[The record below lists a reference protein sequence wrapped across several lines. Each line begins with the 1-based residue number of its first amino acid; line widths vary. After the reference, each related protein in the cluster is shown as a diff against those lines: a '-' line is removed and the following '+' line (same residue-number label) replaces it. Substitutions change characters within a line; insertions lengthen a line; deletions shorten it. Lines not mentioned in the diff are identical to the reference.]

1 MSQQNAYFPKLLEPL
16 DLGFT
21 QLKNRVLMGSMHTG
35 LEEEKGG
42 FEKMAAYFAARARG
56 GVGLMVTGGIS
67 PNFRGRLAPHS
78 SQLSNRFQ
86 VRKHKIITEAV
97 HAAGGKIALQILHG
111 GRYSYHPL
119 NCAPSAIKAP
129 ITPFTPK
136 ELSSRGVRTTIK
148 HYVRCAKLAQQAGYD
163 GVEVMGS
170 EGYLINQFICSR
182 TNKRTDEW
190 GGSYQNRIRFPVE
203 IVRQMREAVGENF
216 IIIYR
221 LSMLDLVEEGSSWE
235 EVVELAKAIE
245 AAGATIINTGI
256 GWHEARVPT
265 IATSVP
271 RGAFT
276 WVTRRLK
283 DHVKIPL
290 ITTNRINTPEVAES
304 ILLQGDA
311 DMVSMARPF
320 LADPEFV
327 VKAAEGR
334 SEDINICIGCN
345 QACLDHVFQQ
355 KRATCLVNP
364 RACYETELVAKPLEK
379 AKKLAVVG
387 AGPSGMAF
395 ALEAQK
401 RGHTVTLFE
410 QSEKLGGQFNI
421 ANQIPGKEEF
431 NSMLA
436 YFTRQIEKSGI
447 DVRLNT
453 RATPEMLTEAG
464 YDEVILATGVVPR
477 IPPVEGVDHP
487 KVLSYIDVLKHKKPV
502 GKRVAIMGAGGIGFD
517 VAEYLTHSGQSPTLR
532 PEVWLKEW
540 GVDKEYRARGGLL
553 AQPVIEPSPR
563 EVIML
568 QRKTSKMGKGLGK
581 TTGWIHRAA
590 LKHKKVKMI
599 TGVSYKKI
607 DDKGLL
613 IEVDGKEQLLEVDN
627 IVLCTGQEPLRD
639 LQQAIEAKG
648 IPVHLIGG
656 ADVASELDAKRAIRQ
671 GTELA
676 LSI

>member
-1 MSQQNAYFPKLLEPL
+1 
-16 DLGFT
+16 
-21 QLKNRVLMGSMHTG
+21 
-35 LEEEKGG
+35 
-42 FEKMAAYFAARARG
+42 
-56 GVGLMVTGGIS
+56 
-67 PNFRGRLAPHS
+67 
-78 SQLSNRFQ
+78 
-86 VRKHKIITEAV
+86 
-97 HAAGGKIALQILHG
+97 
-111 GRYSYHPL
+111 
-119 NCAPSAIKAP
+119 
-129 ITPFTPK
+129 
-136 ELSSRGVRTTIK
+136 
-148 HYVRCAKLAQQAGYD
+148 
-163 GVEVMGS
+163 
-170 EGYLINQFICSR
+170 
-182 TNKRTDEW
+182 
-190 GGSYQNRIRFPVE
+190 
-203 IVRQMREAVGENF
+203 
-216 IIIYR
+216 
-221 LSMLDLVEEGSSWE
+221 VEEGSSWE

-283 DHVKIPL
+283 DHVSIPL
-290 ITTNRINTPEVAES
+290 VTTNRINTPEVAES
-304 ILLQGDA
+304 ILVQGDA

-379 AKKLAVVG
+379 VKKLAVVG

-401 RGHTVTLFE
+401 RGHKVTLFE
-410 QSEKLGGQFNI
+410 QADKLGGQFNI

-436 YFTRQIEKSGI
+436 YFTRQIEKSGVE
-447 DVRLNT
+447 VRLST
-453 RATPEMLTEAG
+453 RATEELLIDGG

-477 IPPVEGVDHP
+477 VPPIPGVEHP

-502 GKRVAIMGAGGIGFD
+502 GKRVAIVGAGGIGFD

-540 GVDKEYRARGGLL
+540 GVDKEYRSRGGLL

-590 LKHKKVKMI
+590 LKHKNVTML

-607 DDKGLL
+607 DDRGLL

-639 LQQAIEAKG
+639 LQKGLEAKG

-656 ADVASELDAKRAIRQ
+656 ADVAAELDAKRAIRQ

-676 LSI
+676 LAI